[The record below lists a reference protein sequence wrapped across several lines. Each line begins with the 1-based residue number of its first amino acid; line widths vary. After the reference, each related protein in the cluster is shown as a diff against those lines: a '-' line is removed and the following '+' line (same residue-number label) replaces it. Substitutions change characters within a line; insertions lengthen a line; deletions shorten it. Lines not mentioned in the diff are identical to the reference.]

1 MFPAAPIIRTGI
13 SRVRYLQ
20 VLSRHLRKEKKL
32 GILTSLVGVI
42 LLCVS
47 FNAGPAS
54 AQAQQ
59 VPSKPLQYDIS
70 VTLKLIQV
78 YVTDKNGQ
86 PVRDLTK
93 EDFAVFDEG
102 KPVTLTAFER
112 YDFLQPTSPSD
123 EQSVA
128 RPTPAAE
135 TGRNR
140 KFFLFF
146 DFAYNDQRGAVA
158 GLKIARRFL
167 DTDVRPEDEVA
178 VISYSA
184 LKGLRVHEF
193 LTRDHAKVRRALAE
207 LSAKDIAGRAEEIE
221 QLYAMAV
228 QEGFGDLTNAARF
241 NLVSRRQESKNL
253 ADDYFRALTSLAKA
267 MRLVEGQ
274 KHFLFFS
281 SGMPY
286 SLIHG
291 SEPSEMSM
299 RVRGSTVGTK
309 FDLGDPIIQPLSE
322 RTLKE
327 LSAANCSI
335 FSFDTREA
343 AKVSSLWAFED
354 KREAIGGPDNPTIGG
369 VVQPRTD
376 LLRDDK
382 TTGQHSLQRLSKETG
397 GRYFSNVASYEEN
410 LDAVQNLTG
419 TYYVLGYPI
428 RSPLD
433 GEFHKLKVEVK
444 RKGCRVQAQSGY
456 YDPKPFS
463 EYTDL
468 EKQIHLFDLALNER
482 SELQAPK
489 LLQASGLSYD
499 AGQGARV
506 RAIARIPEETWSQLG
521 GKTAEIVAVFF
532 NEQDGL
538 LSLQRVAVAS
548 ADYRGKEVL
557 FTAGAPA
564 RPGQTKCR
572 IVVRD
577 LDTGQ
582 SAVASTSVFTGPSKN
597 QALAVFSPLLI
608 VEGWGVLLLEG
619 AVKGTAESPSWR
631 DIYPLDGASH
641 FPVIGGE
648 VVRAGKVGVILPYSA
663 PSLGAAN
670 LIFKAN
676 LIDSSSGANLAVQ
689 LEPQGSALR
698 GTVEVQKFELSLTDI
713 PNGKYTFYIHV
724 GSKVTGQMVS
734 ARVPLALER

>member
-1 MFPAAPIIRTGI
+1 MIRMGI
-13 SRVRYLQ
+13 RRVRHLWFLY
-20 VLSRHLRKEKKL
+20 RRLRKVNKL
-32 GILTSLVGVI
+32 RIVAALAGAT
-42 LLCVS
+42 LLCLS
-47 FNAGPAS
+47 SDARPAIGR
-54 AQAQQ
+54 AQQ

-78 YVTDKNGQ
+78 YVTDRNGR
-86 PVRDLTK
+86 PVQDLTK
-93 EDFAVFDEG
+93 EEFAVFDEG
-102 KPVTLTAFER
+102 KPMSVTEFER
-112 YDFLQPTSPSD
+112 YDFLAPPSPSD
-123 EQSVA
+123 EQPVA
-128 RPTPAAE
+128 KPAPAVE

-158 GLKIARRFL
+158 GLKIARSFL
-167 DTDVRPEDEVA
+167 DSDVRPEDEVA

-193 LTRDHAKVRRALAE
+193 LTRDHAKIRRVLAD
-207 LSAKDIAGRAEEIE
+207 LSGKDIAGRAEEIE
-221 QLYAMAV
+221 QLYAMAI

-241 NLVSRRQESKNL
+241 NLVSRRLESKNL
-253 ADDYFRALTSLAKA
+253 AGDYFEALTSLAKA

-291 SEPSEMSM
+291 SEPAEGSRLGVS
-299 RVRGSTVGTK
+299 RGTT

-343 AKVSSLWAFED
+343 AKVASLWSFED
-354 KREAIGGPDNPTIGG
+354 KREAIGGGDAPTIGG

-397 GRYFSNVASYEEN
+397 GRYFANVANYVEN
-410 LDAVQNLTG
+410 LGSVQNLTG

-428 RSPLD
+428 RSPKD
-433 GEFHKLKVEVK
+433 GEFHKIKVEVK
-444 RKGCRVQAQSGY
+444 RKDCRVQAQSGY

-482 SELQAPK
+482 SELQAPR

-506 RAIARIPEETWSQLG
+506 RAIARIPEETWSELG
-521 GKTAEIVAVFF
+521 GKTAEIVALFF
-532 NEQDGL
+532 GEQDAL
-538 LSLQRVAVAS
+538 LSLQRVVVAS

-557 FTAGAPA
+557 FSAGASA

-572 IVVRD
+572 IVIRD

-582 SAVASTSVFTGPSKN
+582 SAVASTSVFTGASKN
-597 QALAVFSPLLI
+597 QALTVFSPLMV
-608 VEGWGVLLLEG
+608 VEGWGVFLLEG

-631 DIYPLDGASH
+631 DLYPFDGASH

-648 VVRAGKVGVILPYSA
+648 VVRAGKIGVILPYSA
-663 PSLGAAN
+663 PSLGAGN

-676 LIDSSSGANLAVQ
+676 LIDSGSGANLAVP
-689 LEPQGSALR
+689 LEPRESALL
-698 GTVEVQKFELSLTDI
+698 GTITVQKFELSLADV
-713 PNGKYTFYIHV
+713 PNGRYTLYIHV
-724 GSKVTGQMVS
+724 GSKVTGQAVS
-734 ARVPLALER
+734 ARVPLAVER